1 MENIITDLAEK
12 MSMCWL
18 LRVSD
23 LASMASVT
31 SPSSMR
37 TPPIPAPY
45 AIPTPHSE
53 LLAVAATSPA
63 QRVPGNGV
71 VSSYIC
77 NDI

>member
-1 MENIITDLAEK
+1 

-18 LRVSD
+18 LSVSD

-37 TPPIPAPY
+37 TPPMPAPY

-63 QRVPGNGV
+63 HRVPAGGE
-71 VSSYIC
+71 
-77 NDI
+77 